1 MVTQDVTY
9 SSASEP
15 ARGRSHLTAWDEQL
29 RYWRRQLDGM
39 TVAELPVGRSTR
51 PGTDTSGADATATVA
66 FDVPA
71 WASAGLADLA
81 ERQGMSVLELA
92 GAAVPIKGARFPGH
106 EGRPGGLGRRRAAER

>member
-81 ERQGMSVLELA
+81 ERQGMSGPELA
-92 GAAVPIKGARFPGH
+92 VAAGPILGARHPGNA
-106 EGRPGGLGRRRAAER
+106 GGTGALA